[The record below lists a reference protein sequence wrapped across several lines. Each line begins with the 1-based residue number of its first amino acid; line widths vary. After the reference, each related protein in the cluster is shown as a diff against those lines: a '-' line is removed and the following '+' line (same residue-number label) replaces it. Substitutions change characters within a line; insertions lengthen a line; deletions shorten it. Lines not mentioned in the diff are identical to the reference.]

1 MCIDRKPAGQ
11 LAIRF
16 ARLDRRRRREQR
28 AVVWSAGARRTPS
41 QDAVRELLE
50 NLPEAQNQRAVE
62 IAGEALRVSTHVV
75 VHRSPTV
82 DAPLH
87 ELVHVVH
94 HLLHSTH
101 CALSTPT
108 GSARRSARTWS
119 DIASTKRS
127 RKSSS
132 TVWPPVI
139 PPTKQGNSG
148 PVSQRTGSE
157 KGKSVAVVRAHLLWR
172 SAATARAG
180 GTVGVR
186 RGTPARTVT
195 QSS

>member
-1 MCIDRKPAGQ
+1 MCIDHKPTGQ
-11 LAIRF
+11 LAIGLLGWIAD
-16 ARLDRRRRREQR
+16 ARRKQALLLCR
-28 AVVWSAGARRTPS
+28 SAARRTPS
-41 QDAVRELLE
+41 EDAVRELLE
-50 NLPEAQNQRAVE
+50 NLPETQNQRAVE

-148 PVSQRTGSE
+148 PVLERTGSGR
-157 KGKSVAVVRAHLLWR
+157 GKRHFFGHGCLR
-172 SAATARAG
+172 D
-180 GTVGVR
+180 
-186 RGTPARTVT
+186 
-195 QSS
+195 

>member
-1 MCIDRKPAGQ
+1 MCIDHKPTGQ
-11 LAIRF
+11 LAIGLLGWI
-16 ARLDRRRRREQR
+16 ADARREQALLLCR
-28 AVVWSAGARRTPS
+28 SAGARRTPS
-41 QDAVRELLE
+41 EDAVRELLE
-50 NLPEAQNQRAVE
+50 NLREAHQRTVE

-101 CALSTPT
+101 CALSTPA
-108 GSARRSARTWS
+108 GYARRSARTWS

-148 PVSQRTGSE
+148 PVSQRTASD

>member
-1 MCIDRKPAGQ
+1 MCIDHKPTGQ
-11 LAIRF
+11 LAIGLLGWIAD
-16 ARLDRRRRREQR
+16 ARRKLLLCR
-28 AVVWSAGARRTPS
+28 SAARRTPS
-41 QDAVRELLE
+41 EDAVRELLE
-50 NLPEAQNQRAVE
+50 NLREAHQRAVE
-62 IAGEALRVSTHVV
+62 IAGEVVRVSTHVV
-75 VHRSPTV
+75 VYCSPTV

-101 CALSTPT
+101 CALSTPA
-108 GSARRSARTWS
+108 GYARRSARTWS

-148 PVSQRTGSE
+148 PVSQRTASD